1 MRRAFLLAVGIAL
14 PAIASA
20 QPARQSAQ
28 PPALH
33 DKAYY
38 ATHKAVR
45 DTTLRW
51 CHSDATYADLYDCQ
65 NAEAA
70 DAGTIGK
77 PRTLD
82 QYLSDPNYWV
92 RNPIARGGALIQC
105 NRRAPGDEM
114 VLPYCAAVRAGA
126 ALAKGHRN

>member
-1 MRRAFLLAVGIAL
+1 MSRALLLAAAFAL
-14 PAIASA
+14 PVVALA
-20 QPARQSAQ
+20 QPVGPSGQ

-51 CHSDATYADLYDCQ
+51 CHSDSTHADFYDCQ

-92 RNPIARGGALIQC
+92 QNPIARGGALIQC

-126 ALAKGHRN
+126 ALAKGHRP

>member
-1 MRRAFLLAVGIAL
+1 MSRALLFAVAIAL

-38 ATHKAVR
+38 TAHKAVR

-70 DAGTIGK
+70 DAGTIGS

-92 RNPIARGGALIQC
+92 QNPIARGGALIQC